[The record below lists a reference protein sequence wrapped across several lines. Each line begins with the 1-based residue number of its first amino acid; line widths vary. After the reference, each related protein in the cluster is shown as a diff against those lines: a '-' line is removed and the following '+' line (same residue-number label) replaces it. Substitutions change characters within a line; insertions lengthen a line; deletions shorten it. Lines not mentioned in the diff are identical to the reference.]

1 MKLLLDEM
9 LDREIA
15 VQLRQ
20 RGHGAVAIQERPEL
34 WGMPDEQL
42 LSEVAFAEGRV
53 MVTNNVRDFLRLNAA
68 VLDSGG
74 HHAGI
79 LLAAANRYPRAKR
92 HLGLWVRAL
101 DAFLSASP
109 VRPDLADA
117 YYWL

>member
-20 RGHGAVAIQERPEL
+20 RGHDAIAIQERPEL
-34 WGMPDEQL
+34 WGEPDECL
-42 LSEVAFAEGRV
+42 LGEVAFAEGRV
-53 MVTNNVRDFLRLNAA
+53 IVTDNVRDFSRLHA
-68 VLDSGG
+68 VILDGGG

-92 HLGLWVRAL
+92 YLGLWVRAL
-101 DAFLSASP
+101 DAFLSALPAGS
-109 VRPDLADA
+109 DLADS
-117 YYWL
+117 YYWF